1 MVARTGRM
9 TVIGLAAALAW
20 FAPSALVSAQTAAPT
35 QTGTQTKPVP
45 PKPTTPPATQTT
57 KPEPPKPAAPATT
70 KSDVSKPA
78 APSGGAQGLG
88 SVRVPRNAV
97 ANGEALAAGTY
108 TVRLA
113 SGGVPGAVGQTPDE
127 SKWVE
132 FVQGTQVR
140 GKEVATVMTADEVKK
155 IAETSIPA
163 PGTNKVQVLKGEE
176 YLRVWINRANT
187 HYLVHL
193 ALSK

>member
-1 MVARTGRM
+1 MVARTGRL
-9 TVIGLAAALAW
+9 TVIGLVAALTW
-20 FAPSALVSAQTAAPT
+20 FAPSALVSAQTGT
-35 QTGTQTKPVP
+35 GSQTGTAQKPPP
-45 PKPTTPPATQTT
+45 PKPQPPKVNPPAET
-57 KPEPPKPAAPATT
+57 KPAAPKPTQSTT
-70 KSDVSKPA
+70 Q
-78 APSGGAQGLG
+78 SGGTQALG
-88 SVRVPRNAV
+88 SVRVPRAAV

-108 TVRLA
+108 SVRLA
-113 SGGVPGAVGQTPDE
+113 SGAVPGAVGQTPDE

-163 PGTNKVQVLKGEE
+163 PGTSKVQVLKGEE

>member
-1 MVARTGRM
+1 MAAGTRRIG
-9 TVIGLAAALAW
+9 VIGLAAALAW
-20 FAPSALVSAQTAAPT
+20 FAPSGLVSGQTGTQTQTGTKPKPAPT
-35 QTGTQTKPVP
+35 QTGAQTKP
-45 PKPTTPPATQTT
+45 A
-57 KPEPPKPAAPATT
+57 PKPA
-70 KSDVSKPA
+70 
-78 APSGGAQGLG
+78 GGTQMLG
-88 SVRVPRNAV
+88 SVRVPRQAV
-97 ANGEALAAGTY
+97 ANGEPLAAGTY

-113 SGGVPGAVGQTPDE
+113 SDAVPGAVGQTPEE

-132 FVQGTQVR
+132 FVQGSQVR

-163 PGTNKVQVLKGEE
+163 PGTSKVQLLKGNE

>member
-1 MVARTGRM
+1 
-9 TVIGLAAALAW
+9 
-20 FAPSALVSAQTAAPT
+20 
-35 QTGTQTKPVP
+35 
-45 PKPTTPPATQTT
+45 
-57 KPEPPKPAAPATT
+57 
-70 KSDVSKPA
+70 
-78 APSGGAQGLG
+78 
-88 SVRVPRNAV
+88 VPRNAV
-97 ANGEALAAGTY
+97 ANGEPLAAGTY
-108 TVRLA
+108 TVRLS
-113 SGGVPGAVGQTPDE
+113 SGAVPGAVGQTPDE

-155 IAETSIPA
+155 IAETSIPG

>member
-1 MVARTGRM
+1 M

-20 FAPSALVSAQTAAPT
+20 FAPSAVASDHTGTGL
-35 QTGTQTKPVP
+35 QTGSQTKPLP
-45 PKPTTPPATQTT
+45 PKPTPPAPTQTT
-57 KPEPPKPAAPATT
+57 KPDPPKPQPAPATKGT
-70 KSDVSKPA
+70 TVKPA
-78 APSGGAQGLG
+78 TTQTGGAQGLG
-88 SVRVPRNAV
+88 SVRVPRAAV
-97 ANGEALAAGTY
+97 ANGEPLEAGTY
-108 TVRLA
+108 NVRLA
-113 SGGVPGAVGQTPDE
+113 SGSVPGAVGQTPDE

-132 FVQGTQVR
+132 FLEGSQVR

-163 PGTNKVQVLKGEE
+163 PGTSKVQVLKGED

-193 ALSK
+193 ALRK

>member
-1 MVARTGRM
+1 MVARTVRL
-9 TVIGLAAALAW
+9 TVIGLTAALAW
-20 FAPSALVSAQTAAPT
+20 FAPSALLSAQTGA
-35 QTGTQTKPVP
+35 QTGSQTG
-45 PKPTTPPATQTT
+45 AQA
-57 KPEPPKPAAPATT
+57 KPAAP
-70 KSDVSKPA
+70 KPA
-78 APSGGAQGLG
+78 QPAAAKSGTAETLG
-88 SVRVPRNAV
+88 SVRVPRAAV
-97 ANGEALAAGTY
+97 ANGEPLAVGTY

-113 SGGVPGAVGQTPDE
+113 SGAVPGAVGQTPEE

>member
-1 MVARTGRM
+1 
-9 TVIGLAAALAW
+9 VIGLAAALAW
-20 FAPSALVSAQTAAPT
+20 FAPSGLVSGQTGTQAQTGTKPKPAPT
-35 QTGTQTKPVP
+35 QTGTQTKPA
-45 PKPTTPPATQTT
+45 PPAGGMQT
-57 KPEPPKPAAPATT
+57 
-70 KSDVSKPA
+70 
-78 APSGGAQGLG
+78 LG
-88 SVRVPRNAV
+88 SVRVPRQAV
-97 ANGEALAAGTY
+97 ANGEPLAAGTY

-113 SGGVPGAVGQTPDE
+113 SGAVPGAVGQTPEE

-132 FVQGTQVR
+132 FVQGGTVR

-163 PGTNKVQVLKGEE
+163 PGTSKVQLLKGNE

-193 ALSK
+193 ALGK

>member
-1 MVARTGRM
+1 MVARTGRL
-9 TVIGLAAALAW
+9 TVIGLVAALAW
-20 FAPSALVSAQTAAPT
+20 FAPSALISAQTGT
-35 QTGTQTKPVP
+35 GSQTGTAQKPPPPKPVP
-45 PKPTTPPATQTT
+45 KVNPPADT
-57 KPEPPKPAAPATT
+57 KPAAPKPTQVTT
-70 KSDVSKPA
+70 QSG
-78 APSGGAQGLG
+78 GGAQALG
-88 SVRVPRNAV
+88 SVRVPRAAV
-97 ANGEALAAGTY
+97 ANGEPLAAGTY

-113 SGGVPGAVGQTPDE
+113 SGAVPGAVGQTPDE

-155 IAETSIPA
+155 IAETSIPG
-163 PGTNKVQVLKGEE
+163 PGTSKVQVLKGEE

-193 ALSK
+193 TLSK